1 MATIEHDRTQPLSRD
16 QVRSIIIGLLV
27 AMFPGALDSTI
38 IAPAMPTI
46 GRELGNAENLPWIV
60 TAYLLMSTAS
70 TPLYGKLS
78 DIHGRRVVLMIAIAI
93 FAVGSLLCALAPTMM
108 TLAIARA
115 VQGIGGGG
123 LVSLAITI
131 IGDIVPLRERPRYQ
145 VYTSIMW
152 TASSLAGPIIGGYVA
167 ERLHWSVIFW
177 INLPLCLAAYLL
189 TGEKLKRLPRHER
202 PHKLDFAGAAVLVI
216 ASLLLQLALTWGGVR
231 YPWTSPII
239 LGLLA
244 AAVIAGGIL
253 IWRLMSADEP
263 LIPLALFSNRAVL
276 TSASSVCLV
285 MGVYMGLTIYTPI
298 YFESG
303 MGLSASESGLAL
315 LPLMVFTTFGAMI
328 SGRLMMR
335 IKRYRLI
342 PMAGQGIAGLT
353 MLPLFFYPLDYP
365 LWAIETLFAINAVG
379 VGTAFPIS
387 MITVQNA
394 VPFHQL
400 GTATSIV
407 SFMRNF
413 GAAFGVAVFGAIVIG
428 GGAVSSGG
436 PDGVTLYGEAF
447 AHVFRWIFFASA
459 AGLIASVIT
468 FGAMTESPLVD
479 RGRAPPTDTGHG

>member
-1 MATIEHDRTQPLSRD
+1 MATIEQDRTQPLSRE

-38 IAPAMPTI
+38 VAPAMATI
-46 GRELGNAENLPWIV
+46 GRDLGNAENLPWIV

-78 DIHGRRVVLMIAIAI
+78 DIHGRRVMLLTAISI
-93 FAVGSLLCALAPTMM
+93 FAAGSLLCAVAPTMLL
-108 TLAIARA
+108 LAAARA
-115 VQGIGGGG
+115 IQGIGGGG

-131 IGDIVPLRERPRYQ
+131 IGDIVPLKERPRYQ

-152 TASSLAGPIIGGYVA
+152 TVSSLAGPIVGGYVA
-167 ERLHWSVIFW
+167 DRLHWSVIFW

-202 PHKLDFAGAAVLVI
+202 PHKLDFAGAAVLVV

-231 YPWTSPII
+231 YAWTSPTI
-239 LGLLA
+239 LGLIAVA
-244 AAVIAGGIL
+244 AAASAIL
-253 IWRLMSADEP
+253 VWRLTTAEEP

-276 TSASSVCLV
+276 TGACSIALV

-298 YFESG
+298 YFENG

-315 LPLMVFTTFGAMI
+315 LPLMVTTTFGAII
-328 SGRLMMR
+328 SGRLMMHMSH
-335 IKRYRLI
+335 YRFI
-342 PMAGQGIAGLT
+342 PMVGQAIAALAMAPLFLRPHG
-353 MLPLFFYPLDYP
+353 LPLWL
-365 LWAIETLFAINAVG
+365 IEVLLAINALG
-379 VGTAFPIS
+379 VGTAFPVAT
-387 MITVQNA
+387 ITAQNS

-413 GAAFGVAVFGAIVIG
+413 GAAFGVAIFGAIVIA
-428 GGAVSSGG
+428 GGAISGG
-436 PDGVTLYGEAF
+436 SGGVMLFGAEFTQ
-447 AHVFRWIFFASA
+447 VFRWIFFASFL
-459 AGLIASVIT
+459 GLALSVAT
-468 FGAMTESPLVD
+468 FGAMKEPKLVD
-479 RGRAPPTDTGHG
+479 RRVAPAAEEASHG